1 MLVEL
6 TYNQILKKVVFP
18 VYAIPEDLTF
28 RDGLLTHLDKVIDD
42 RNQKGDTLGKRR
54 LQSPHTLY
62 NMTKMCEDFVALMKI
77 RHKNF
82 IDSNGSCFYYYKKR
96 YVIIKPMKIK
106 NKEYK
111 GHYCRVWLAGYNSPF
126 ILKSA
131 PLGKEWAHVLLID
144 NEPWQIY
151 DFSEE
156 SCDSYK
162 RMI

>member
-6 TYNQILKKVVFP
+6 TYKQVLKRVGFP
-18 VYAIPEDLTF
+18 VYAIPEEPYF
-28 RDGLLTHLDKVIDD
+28 RDGLLTHQQKIIDD
-42 RNQKGDTLGKRR
+42 RNQTGDTLGKRR

-62 NMTKMCEDFVALMKI
+62 TLNKMCEDFVALMKI
-77 RHKNF
+77 KHKTF
-82 IDSNGSCFYYYKKR
+82 IDTNGNCFR
-96 YVIIKPMKIK
+96 YLKERYTTIKPMKVK
-106 NKEYK
+106 SKEYK
-111 GHYCRVWLAGYNSPF
+111 GHYCRVWLAGHNSAF

-131 PLGKEWAHVLLID
+131 PLGKEWAHIIMID

-156 SCDSYK
+156 ACKSYR